1 MMQWKNGAR
10 LGVVVIWAVA
20 LGTLVGMTAS
30 SGTERE
36 AVEVPQNVLDVSFA
50 DEVMPILEARCVD
63 CHGGVDD
70 TGAEVVEEGL
80 NLTTYE
86 GVMAGS
92 TWGTVVEA
100 GDAESSLLLQM
111 IIDGDMPK
119 DAEEPMPESEI
130 EVLRAWIA
138 EGAQNNE

>member
-1 MMQWKNGAR
+1 MGAR
-10 LGVVVIWAVA
+10 LGVGAIWAVA
-20 LGTLVGMTAS
+20 LGTFVGMTVTP
-30 SGTERE
+30 GGDPTES
-36 AVEVPQNVLDVSFA
+36 AAPQKVLEVSFSG
-50 DEVMPILEARCVD
+50 EVLPILEARCVD

-80 NLTTYE
+80 YLNSYE
-86 GVMAGS
+86 GVMGGS

-100 GDAESSLLLQM
+100 GDAEASLLLQM
-111 IIDGDMPK
+111 ILDGDMPK